1 MKPTTES
8 LPLSI
13 EVAANDRAGE
23 ELALAQPSP
32 GQLIKAVI
40 DKGVTAESVGVVER
54 LVALQER
61 MDAKAAEREFA
72 KAFNSLQSEMPIIK
86 ATKPV
91 PGKDK
96 AGNEIIKYHFAP
108 YQDIMEQVRP
118 LLLKHGFTVTF
129 SMGFNE
135 GRIIQTCTLM
145 HTGGHS
151 RSNQFM
157 ARIGSG
163 PPGSSEAQGD
173 GAASTYAKRFAL
185 CNALNIV
192 TEVDTDGQDARN
204 EGAPISF
211 EQVAYLKELLAES
224 KADLPAFLKFAG
236 AETLETIGTARYD
249 SLVKALHKKL
259 GR

>member
-1 MKPTTES
+1 MNQTTES

-13 EVAANDRAGE
+13 EVAANDRVGE

-72 KAFNSLQSEMPIIK
+72 RAFVALQSEMPAVK
-86 ATKPV
+86 ATKAV
-91 PGKDK
+91 PNKDGSIRYRFADYK
-96 AGNEIIKYHFAP
+96 EIRDQLDPIL
-108 YQDIMEQVRP
+108 Q
-118 LLLKHGFTVTF
+118 KHGFTVTF

-135 GRIIQTCTLM
+135 GRVIQTCTLM
-145 HTGGHS
+145 HVGGHS
-151 RSNQFM
+151 RNNQYM
-157 ARIGSG
+157 ARVGGG

-173 GAASTYAKRFAL
+173 GAASTYAKRGAL
-185 CNALNIV
+185 CDCLGIV
-192 TEVDTDGQDARN
+192 VDKDTDGAPDARN

-211 EQVAYLKELLAES
+211 DQVAYLKELLAES
-224 KADLPAFLKFAG
+224 KADVPAFLKFAG
-236 AETLETIGTARYD
+236 ADALESIGTARYD